1 MMVRIVEN
9 KIIVERT
16 RATLEDL
23 GVFEKAVDGLL
34 AKGFKEILVDFEATL
49 NLPSE
54 FLGYLMGKKKALQK
68 DGKKLTIVAISE
80 QLKRLFNEARISE
93 LMDV

>member
-1 MMVRIVEN
+1 MVRIIEN
-9 KIIVERT
+9 KIVVERT

-23 GVFEKAVDGLL
+23 GIFEKAVDNLV
-34 AKGFKEILVDFEATL
+34 AKGFGEIQIDFSATL

-54 FLGYLMGKKKALQK
+54 FLGYLMGKKKALMK
-68 DGKKLTIVAISE
+68 DGKNLRIVAISE
-80 QLKRLFNEARISE
+80 QLRRLFNEARISE